1 MDYCY
6 AGEVVQAPFYGDCVR
21 CLIVAP
27 RYVVLVFK
35 VVQYGLNKELV
46 PDEGVPI
53 DDLHFLVFNLK
64 IIPIIVLDI
73 KLRWCALVK

>member
-1 MDYCY
+1 M
-6 AGEVVQAPFYGDCVR
+6 
-21 CLIVAP
+21 
-27 RYVVLVFK
+27 VLVFK
-35 VVQYGLNKELV
+35 VVEYGLNKELV

-73 KLRWCALVK
+73 KLRRCALVK